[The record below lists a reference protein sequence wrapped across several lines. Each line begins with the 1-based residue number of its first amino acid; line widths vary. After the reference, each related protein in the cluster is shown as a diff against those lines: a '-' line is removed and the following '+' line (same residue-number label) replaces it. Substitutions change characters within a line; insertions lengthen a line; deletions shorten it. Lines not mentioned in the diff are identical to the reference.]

1 MRLDHEEFSCNPS
14 VPATTVSY
22 VTPPNGRDL
31 VENEGRGLVHV
42 VATPPVVDEFVAAQE
57 LSRKIAT
64 SGLQNDAF
72 LLANEDQLVANYAKW
87 AKQFPKIQTFFGKSY
102 DRYDKG
108 PSINY
113 VVSVGG
119 IY

>member
-1 MRLDHEEFSCNPS
+1 MRLDHEEFSCNPP
-14 VPATTVSY
+14 VPAATTVSY
-22 VTPPNGRDL
+22 ATPPNGRDL
-31 VENEGRGLVHV
+31 VENEGHGLAHV

-102 DRYDKG
+102 DMRYD
-108 PSINY
+108 NY
-113 VVSVGG
+113 YGLKF
-119 IY
+119 I

>member
-1 MRLDHEEFSCNPS
+1 MRLDHEEFSCNPP

-113 VVSVGG
+113 VV
-119 IY
+119 